1 MYSVEEEDHA
11 SLMTSSEEEN
21 HDSSMTSDEEE
32 DHGSLMTSE
41 EENAH
46 WSMTTPGHA
55 RMYMTSMHKGL
66 SRIDHI
72 RDYLR
77 YALVIVRDE
86 QTPFL
91 VWIPSARNKTEE
103 MVHFD
108 QYSMG
113 NKIKLTLGSITTENC
128 RLYYRLVFA
137 WLRKSSS
144 IDKLH
149 RNVFEHPSSEM
160 RQRTRQL
167 NKAQRDKK
175 TNQKRGNWKMGGGF
189 RPNAV
194 QSNATVAIVP
204 LKADDDDN
212 ETPIRLALMRWNSA
226 VRQNGDIN
234 IPNAMVMITNDMDR
248 IVSYKLSHLVANLV
262 THVYNKKL
270 TNELDTFISK
280 VINRSDYR
288 NVYAMVQ
295 HLISV
300 DLRRHI
306 SKRRGI
312 MQFSI

>member
-1 MYSVEEEDHA
+1 MYSVEEKF
-11 SLMTSSEEEN
+11 SEEEN
-21 HDSSMTSDEEE
+21 QEEKTSMTSDEEE

-55 RMYMTSMHKGL
+55 RMYMTSMYKGL

-91 VWIPSARNKTEE
+91 VWIPSTRNKTEE

-144 IDKLH
+144 IEKLN

-175 TNQKRGNWKMGGGF
+175 TNQQRGNWKMGGGF

-194 QSNATVAIVP
+194 QSKAIVP
-204 LKADDDDN
+204 LKADNDDA
-212 ETPIRLALMRWNSA
+212 ETPIRLALSNWNYA

-234 IPNAMVMITNDMDR
+234 IPNAMVMIANDMDR

-262 THVYNKKL
+262 TRVYKMGL
-270 TNELDTFISK
+270 TNELDLFISK

-300 DLRRHI
+300 DLKRHI
-306 SKRRGI
+306 SMRRGI
-312 MQFSI
+312 IQFSI